1 MTEHLTYLG
10 SHIKITKEVYEPAE
24 DSYLLIDAARKV
36 IDRSDRMLRILEIG
50 TGSGIISSVMMHQI
64 PEHFYVSTDI
74 SPHAVACTKTNGVPV
89 IRADMFTGLAG
100 RFDLIIF
107 NPPYLPTTPEE
118 RMDGWLD
125 YAWNGGDDGRMIIDR
140 FLKQAPAFLA
150 DGGGI
155 MLVVSSLTDIEI
167 VRARMVSVGFMV
179 REEASIECPGEKLV
193 VLHGS
198 FSPDFS

>member
-1 MTEHLTYLG
+1 MTGHLTYTG
-10 SHIKITKEVYEPAE
+10 SQIKIARDVYEPAE
-24 DSYLLIDAARKV
+24 DSYLLIDAARRV

-50 TGSGIISSVMMHQI
+50 TGSGIVSSVLMHQI
-64 PEHFYVSTDI
+64 PKHLYVATDI
-74 SPHAVACTKTNGVPV
+74 SPHAVTCAKTNGVPV

-100 RFDLIIF
+100 RFDLILF
-107 NPPYLPTTPEE
+107 NPPYLPTAPDE
-118 RMDGWLD
+118 RVDGWLD

-155 MLVVSSLTDIEI
+155 LLVVSSLTDIER
-167 VRARMVSVGFMV
+167 VCARMMSIGFMV

-198 FSPDFS
+198 LSPIF